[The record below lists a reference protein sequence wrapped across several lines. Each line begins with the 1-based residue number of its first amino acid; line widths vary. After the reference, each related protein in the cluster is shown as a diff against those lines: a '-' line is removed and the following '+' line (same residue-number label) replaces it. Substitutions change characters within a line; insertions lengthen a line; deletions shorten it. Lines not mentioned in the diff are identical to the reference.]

1 MALSLTRR
9 VECGLIHAADEARA
23 QRWPEVTTA
32 HMIVAF
38 LDDATSIV
46 GRAAGHTSSA
56 AQIRAGLAIG
66 ALSGE
71 LSPYGPLEL
80 EPAARLAL
88 LRAIRDAGHRNA
100 NTADVLLAALA
111 YPPEVVA
118 PQLRAFGIDLTG
130 LIAAVRTALDLG
142 EREDDGG
149 RIVNLPQSMTRP
161 RHENVQLGVQRF
173 IVASPA

>member
-1 MALSLTRR
+1 MATELLWIWIMAAGVGGHGGERSGLA
-9 VECGLIHAADEARA
+9 CGL
-23 QRWPEVTTA
+23 
-32 HMIVAF
+32 
-38 LDDATSIV
+38 
-46 GRAAGHTSSA
+46 
-56 AQIRAGLAIG
+56 
-66 ALSGE
+66 
-71 LSPYGPLEL
+71 
-80 EPAARLAL
+80 RLAL
-88 LRAIRDAGHRNA
+88 LRAVRDAGHRPA

-149 RIVNLPQSMTRP
+149 RIRNLPRAASRP
-161 RHENVQLGVQRF
+161 RHEDVQIGVRRF

>member
-23 QRWPEVTTA
+23 QRWPEISTA
-32 HMIVAF
+32 HVIAAF

-46 GRAAGHTSSA
+46 GRAAGHTSAA
-56 AQIRAGLAIG
+56 AQIRAGLIDG
-66 ALSGE
+66 ALTDA
-71 LSPYGPLEL
+71 SPYGPLEL

-88 LRAIRDAGHRNA
+88 LRAVRDAGHRPA

-118 PQLRAFGIDLTG
+118 PQLRGFGIDLTA

-149 RIVNLPQSMTRP
+149 RIMNLPKTTSRP
-161 RHENVQLGVQRF
+161 RHEDVQMGVRRF